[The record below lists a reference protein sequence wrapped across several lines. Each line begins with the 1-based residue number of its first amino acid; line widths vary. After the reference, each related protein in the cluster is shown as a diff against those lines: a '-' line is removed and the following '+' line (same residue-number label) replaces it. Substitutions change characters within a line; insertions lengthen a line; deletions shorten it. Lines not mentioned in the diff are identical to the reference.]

1 MVKGNSTNSFTPFWE
16 GSQVLSGHFIKINLI
31 NLSFHLV
38 NYGNLTEKVILS
50 RYIPVRRNLSE
61 VYIFKVGWYDIW

>member
-38 NYGNLTEKVILS
+38 NYGNLTEQ
-50 RYIPVRRNLSE
+50 VRSYLDTNQYLE
-61 VYIFKVGWYDIW
+61 TLVE